1 MLLACYWAVLFIAT
15 HVPREMVR
23 LPRGVSDLVPH
34 FIAYAVLAVL
44 FAAALHVTVRQVR
57 SWQFCAAWM
66 LLVASA
72 AIDEASQPLVGRHA
86 SVWDWLA
93 DAAGAAVGIAVFY
106 LWARRRRAMIVISDE
121 ENG

>member
-1 MLLACYWAVLFIAT
+1 MLLACYWAVLFIST

-23 LPRGVSDLVPH
+23 LPRGVSDLIPH

-44 FAAALHVTVRQVR
+44 FAAALHVTVRQV
-57 SWQFCAAWM
+57 SGWQICAAWM
-66 LLVASA
+66 LLVVYA

-93 DAAGAAVGIAVFY
+93 DAAGAAVGITVFY
-106 LWARRRRAMIVISDE
+106 LWARRRRAMIVDSYE
-121 ENG
+121 KEG